1 MVLGAV
7 AYIVVV
13 TSVAGENP
21 KRFYAPVPSFAEC
34 VEMLKVMQFAEPEHS
49 KVAMTAFCATEPP
62 TYKWGTR

>member
-1 MVLGAV
+1 MVLKAV
-7 AYIVVV
+7 AYMVVV
-13 TSVAGENP
+13 MNVAGENAT
-21 KRFYAPVPSFAEC
+21 RVYAPVPSFAEC